1 MEAIILHPQNTEQ
14 LSVFKQ
20 LFKTMNVPFETSSDK
35 DLVVGYAPNG
45 KPLTAIAYKKEI
57 QSRID
62 DVMSGTAVTYTSSE
76 VLNRISKK

>member
-20 LFKTMNVPFETSSDK
+20 LFKTMNVPFETSSDEN
-35 DLVVGYAPNG
+35 LVVGYTPNG
-45 KPLTAIAYKKEI
+45 ETFTAVEYKKEM

-76 VLNRISKK
+76 VLNRILKK